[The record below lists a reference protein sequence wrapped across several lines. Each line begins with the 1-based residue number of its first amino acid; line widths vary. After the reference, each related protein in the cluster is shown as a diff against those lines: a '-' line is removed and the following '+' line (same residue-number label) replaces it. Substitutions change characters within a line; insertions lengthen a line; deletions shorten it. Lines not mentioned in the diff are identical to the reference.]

1 METIQLTPVDKV
13 EVITLEDNYIDIA
26 AMDSNDI
33 VSRPMPLKGNE
44 LKKSILAEHGFAAV
58 VRTTTAETTRTMI
71 VDFGLSPDVAARNAE
86 ALSLDLSRVEAAVL
100 SHGHIDHFGG
110 LVKIGEMI
118 GKKGVAL
125 VAHPSAFKANRFLMA
140 GSGFKIIM
148 PTPVEADIEAAGFKI
163 VKKSEP
169 YAMQGNDV
177 LFLGEIPR
185 LSEFE
190 EGMPNAF
197 FGPEGDE
204 ELDLLEDDT
213 AVAIHLAGKGLVI
226 LSGCAHSGIVN
237 TVNYAKEVT
246 GISKLHAVIGG
257 FHLTGPMFEPI
268 IEDTV
273 LALKKMNPDYI
284 VPTHCTGRKA
294 IARFEKE
301 MPEAFVLNMSGTTL
315 TFSA

>member
-1 METIQLTPVDKV
+1 METIRLNPVDKV
-13 EVITLEDNYIDIA
+13 EIITLEDNYIDIA
-26 AMDSNDI
+26 AMDNSDI
-33 VSRPMPLKGNE
+33 VTRAMPLKGNE
-44 LKKSILAEHGFAAV
+44 FKNSILAEHGFAAV
-58 VRTTTAETTRTMI
+58 VRTTTANTANTMI
-71 VDFGLSPDVAARNAE
+71 VDFGLSQDVAARNAD

-110 LVKIGEMI
+110 LIKIGEMI
-118 GKKGVAL
+118 GKKDVEL
-125 VAHPSAFKANRFLMA
+125 VAHPSAFKADRFLMA
-140 GSGFKIIM
+140 GAGFKIIM
-148 PTPVEADIEAAGFKI
+148 PTPVEAEIESAGFKI
-163 VKKSEP
+163 VKKNEP
-169 YAMQGNDV
+169 YAMLGNKV

-190 EGMPNAF
+190 QGMPNAF
-197 FGPEGDE
+197 SGPEGDE

-213 AVAIHLAGKGLVI
+213 AVVLHLAGKGIVV

-237 TVNYAKEVT
+237 TVNYAKEIT
-246 GISKLHAVIGG
+246 GITKLHAVVGG

-273 LALKKMNPDYI
+273 LALKEMHPDYI

-294 IARFEKE
+294 IFRFEKE
-301 MPEAFVLNMSGTTL
+301 MPEAFVLNMSGTKL